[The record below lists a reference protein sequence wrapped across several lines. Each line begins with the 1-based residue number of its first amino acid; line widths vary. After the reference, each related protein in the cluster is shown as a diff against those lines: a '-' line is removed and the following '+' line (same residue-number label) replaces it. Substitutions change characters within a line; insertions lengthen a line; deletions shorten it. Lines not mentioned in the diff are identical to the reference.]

1 MLRRPAAPA
10 SILPSVAVAQH
21 RNEDGLSV
29 DTWAQDLALGP
40 EGGDTSN
47 ARSVYLV
54 TFARLLPAKTSTAE
68 LRDPATLTREAL
80 ASYRDMDERER
91 SCPHARSLQE
101 SYKAS
106 SPSPEVEWRSL

>member
-1 MLRRPAAPA
+1 MKRPAARPTSGETGHVLRRPAAPA

-68 LRDPATLTREAL
+68 LRDPATLPREAL

-101 SYKAS
+101 S
-106 SPSPEVEWRSL
+106 